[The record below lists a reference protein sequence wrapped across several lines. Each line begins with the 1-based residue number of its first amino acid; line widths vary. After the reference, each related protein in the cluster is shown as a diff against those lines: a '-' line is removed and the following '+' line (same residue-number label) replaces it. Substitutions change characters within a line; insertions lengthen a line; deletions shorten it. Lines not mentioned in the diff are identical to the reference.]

1 MKSAAVILLLVA
13 IIAGVFSVANFADAV
28 ERRNEPYQREDF
40 FVFLFAGVSLAA
52 SMAAFSQAKR
62 YAIAQKPVANAKEIA
77 AKL

>member
-40 FVFLFAGVSLAA
+40 FVFLFAGVAFAA
-52 SMAAFSQAKR
+52 SMAAFSRAKR
-62 YAIAQKPVANAKEIA
+62 DRLRDTPNVRDIA
-77 AKL
+77 ARL